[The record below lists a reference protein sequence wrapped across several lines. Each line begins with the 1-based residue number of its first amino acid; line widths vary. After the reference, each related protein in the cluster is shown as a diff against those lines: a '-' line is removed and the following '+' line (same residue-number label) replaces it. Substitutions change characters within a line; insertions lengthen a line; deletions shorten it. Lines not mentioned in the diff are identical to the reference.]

1 MPGKQS
7 ESQGKQLG
15 YTYSMEDIERLKKQP
30 GVVDVTP
37 DMIIF
42 DLAFKQELYDEWVE
56 SPCVETIRR
65 SFIKR
70 GADVDAFSPKVF
82 FRAGRPKQQ
91 ALPLFDKHDGKG
103 IPHKTKDELV
113 AEGVLRRVSN
123 GHRITPEYMN
133 LIKSG
138 YDRWYP
144 EKSIEDVIRESGY
157 NPSDIGDLR
166 LSYLHKVLEGIRSV
180 GSRGGNRDE
189 NRGSNRDCNETATK
203 TEDRGEGK
211 RVSEEPVKPI
221 AAVEQEIDEAKH
233 TESSA
238 PTVAADVEKKQQDTT
253 SDQPKRIS
261 TPTMWTKRVIEGTPY
276 VHVPMPGSIQLT
288 AAFYNDAI
296 LFQGLP
302 LNDILA
308 IYDIPK
314 GIVPK
319 GMYTTLEN
327 VLRDW
332 VPTMEPVPF
341 DLQVAVNRFVAM
353 RQLLDT
359 KLAEIKEQFAE
370 MTPPEKKKL
379 CETINT
385 LPRDNTGEYSNYAIR
400 DMIGIAQTQYYKYLR
415 NERYGMKK
423 AEKKLNDVEAVRKVF
438 DYKGFKEGSRQIYM
452 LMPKIVGRKMGLKK
466 IRRIMQENGM
476 ESDIRTPNAQKRAM
490 EKYLKENRKPNLL
503 DRRFR
508 LYRPN
513 QVRLTDVTYIDYGPK
528 GTEKKRAYGSASI
541 DPVTGK
547 LIAFVVMDTNDQ
559 KLADATLREMDN
571 YPCEFGGKFHSD
583 QGSLYLMPD
592 FQAKVTERGF
602 DQSMSRRGNCWDNSP
617 QESFFGHFKDECDY
631 ESCESLDELHD
642 LIEGYKYYYNYER
655 GKWDRLQMTPV
666 AYEEYLSS
674 LGEEEFQKYLDE
686 EEIRYR
692 EMQAHSIERAK
703 KRIRDLGA
711 EDMLVDG
718 GTDDAQAE
726 GGGEDE

>member
-1 MPGKQS
+1 M
-7 ESQGKQLG
+7 
-15 YTYSMEDIERLKKQP
+15 
-30 GVVDVTP
+30 
-37 DMIIF
+37 
-42 DLAFKQELYDEWVE
+42 
-56 SPCVETIRR
+56 
-65 SFIKR
+65 
-70 GADVDAFSPKVF
+70 
-82 FRAGRPKQQ
+82 
-91 ALPLFDKHDGKG
+91 
-103 IPHKTKDELV
+103 
-113 AEGVLRRVSN
+113 SN